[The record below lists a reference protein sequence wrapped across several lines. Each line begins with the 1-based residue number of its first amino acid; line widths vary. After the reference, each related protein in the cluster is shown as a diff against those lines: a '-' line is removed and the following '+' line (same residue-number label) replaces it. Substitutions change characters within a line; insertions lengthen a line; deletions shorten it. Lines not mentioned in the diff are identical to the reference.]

1 MTGDA
6 ASVQCPGPVPGGQ
19 FKDNFTVCS
28 KTDGKM
34 WYNVHINGSRFLMDK
49 HVFTDKQ
56 KKTIAWAAIAIF
68 LLLSAAVGWF
78 IGRPLVRFASRPE
91 QFRLWVDGHGL
102 LGMAAYVGMVFLQ
115 VAVAVIPGEPLE
127 ISGGYAFGALRGSV
141 LCLLGAFLGSVAVF
155 ALVRRFGRELVEIF
169 FPREK
174 LEKLKFLQSS
184 PKRDALFW
192 LIFTVPGTPKDL
204 LCYFAG
210 LTDLSWGKWLL
221 LCTVGRLPSVLTS
234 TIGGSALGGKDY
246 QFAILVFA
254 VTLAVSGVGLLIY
267 RAVCRRHEKKQQE

>member
-6 ASVQCPGPVPGGQ
+6 APVQCPGPVPGGQ

-56 KKTIAWAAIAIF
+56 KKLIAWAAIAIF

-91 QFRLWVDGHGL
+91 EFRLWVDGHGL

-115 VAVAVIPGEPLE
+115 VVVAVIPGEPLE

-141 LCLLGAFLGSVAVF
+141 LCLLGGVLGSVAVF

-234 TIGGSALGGKDY
+234 TIGGSALGVKDY

-267 RAVCRRHEKKQQE
+267 RAVCRRHEKKQE

>member
-1 MTGDA
+1 
-6 ASVQCPGPVPGGQ
+6 
-19 FKDNFTVCS
+19 
-28 KTDGKM
+28 
-34 WYNVHINGSRFLMDK
+34 MDK

-91 QFRLWVDGHGL
+91 EFRLWVDGHGL

-155 ALVRRFGRELVEIF
+155 ALVRRFGRELV
-169 FPREK
+169 
-174 LEKLKFLQSS
+174 
-184 PKRDALFW
+184 
-192 LIFTVPGTPKDL
+192 G
-204 LCYFAG
+204 YFAG

-234 TIGGSALGGKDY
+234 TIGGSALGVKDY

>member
-1 MTGDA
+1 
-6 ASVQCPGPVPGGQ
+6 
-19 FKDNFTVCS
+19 
-28 KTDGKM
+28 
-34 WYNVHINGSRFLMDK
+34 MDK

-56 KKTIAWAAIAIF
+56 KKLIAWAAIAIF

-91 QFRLWVDGHGL
+91 EFRLWVDGHGL

-115 VAVAVIPGEPLE
+115 VVVAVIPGEPLE

-141 LCLLGAFLGSVAVF
+141 LCLLGGVLGSVAVF

-210 LTDLSWGKWLL
+210 LTDLSWGSNKLHFIRPCASSRPAARRRPHCVQTAKRSPVSDGTAFWPVWVYI
-221 LCTVGRLPSVLTS
+221 CFRKSRRLKTSSSV
-234 TIGGSALGGKDY
+234 
-246 QFAILVFA
+246 
-254 VTLAVSGVGLLIY
+254 
-267 RAVCRRHEKKQQE
+267 

>member
-1 MTGDA
+1 
-6 ASVQCPGPVPGGQ
+6 
-19 FKDNFTVCS
+19 
-28 KTDGKM
+28 
-34 WYNVHINGSRFLMDK
+34 MDK

-56 KKTIAWAAIAIF
+56 KKLIAWAAIAIF

-91 QFRLWVDGHGL
+91 EFRQWVDGHGL

-141 LCLLGAFLGSVAVF
+141 LCLLGGVLGSVAVF

-192 LIFTVPGTPKDL
+192 LILTVPGTPKDL
-204 LCYFAG
+204 LCYFAAAVHRG
-210 LTDLSWGKWLL
+210 A
-221 LCTVGRLPSVLTS
+221 
-234 TIGGSALGGKDY
+234 SALGVDLHHRRQRPGSEGLSVRHPGFRRDPG
-246 QFAILVFA
+246 
-254 VTLAVSGVGLLIY
+254 GVRCGAADLPGHLP
-267 RAVCRRHEKKQQE
+267 AA

>member
-1 MTGDA
+1 
-6 ASVQCPGPVPGGQ
+6 
-19 FKDNFTVCS
+19 
-28 KTDGKM
+28 
-34 WYNVHINGSRFLMDK
+34 MDK

-56 KKTIAWAAIAIF
+56 KKLIAWAAIAIF

-91 QFRLWVDGHGL
+91 EFRQWVDGHGL

-141 LCLLGAFLGSVAVF
+141 LCLLGGVLGSVAVF

-210 LTDLSWGKWLL
+210 LTDLSWGSNKLHFIRPCASSRPAARRRPHCVQAAKRSPVSDGTAFWPVWVYI
-221 LCTVGRLPSVLTS
+221 CFRKSRRLKTS
-234 TIGGSALGGKDY
+234 FSL
-246 QFAILVFA
+246 
-254 VTLAVSGVGLLIY
+254 
-267 RAVCRRHEKKQQE
+267 

>member
-1 MTGDA
+1 
-6 ASVQCPGPVPGGQ
+6 
-19 FKDNFTVCS
+19 
-28 KTDGKM
+28 
-34 WYNVHINGSRFLMDK
+34 MDK

-56 KKTIAWAAIAIF
+56 KKLIAWAAIAIF

-91 QFRLWVDGHGL
+91 EFRLWVDGHGL

-115 VAVAVIPGEPLE
+115 VVVAVIPGEPLE

-141 LCLLGAFLGSVAVF
+141 LCLLGGVLGSVAVF

-210 LTDLSWGKWLL
+210 LTDLRWGTWLL
-221 LCTVGRLPSVLTS
+221 LCTAGRLPSVLTS
-234 TIGGSALGGKDY
+234 TVGGSALGGKSY
-246 QFAILVFA
+246 LFAALLFGG
-254 VTLAVSGVGLLIY
+254 TLLLSLVGLLIY
-267 RAVCRRHEKKQQE
+267 RGVCRHHEKARKNPEEPED

>member
-1 MTGDA
+1 
-6 ASVQCPGPVPGGQ
+6 
-19 FKDNFTVCS
+19 
-28 KTDGKM
+28 
-34 WYNVHINGSRFLMDK
+34 MDK

-56 KKTIAWAAIAIF
+56 KKLIAWAAIAIF

-91 QFRLWVDGHGL
+91 EFRLWVDGHGL

-115 VAVAVIPGEPLE
+115 VVVAVIPGEPLE

-141 LCLLGAFLGSVAVF
+141 LCLLGGVLGSVAVF

-169 FPREK
+169 FPKEK
-174 LEKLKFLQSS
+174 IESLRFLQSS
-184 PKRDALFW
+184 PKRDLLFW
-192 LIFTVPGTPKDL
+192 IVFVVPGTPKDL

-221 LCTVGRLPSVLTS
+221 ICSAGRLPSIITS
-234 TIGGSALGGKDY
+234 TVGGSAVGGRQY
-246 QFAILVFA
+246 LFAILVFA
-254 VTLAVSGVGLLIY
+254 GTMALSAVGLLIY
-267 RAVCRRHEKKQQE
+267 RGLCRRHEKKQGGET